1 MEEQKQ
7 KQEEKQEEEKE
18 NHTNFPS
25 TINRIYRGYLF

>member
-1 MEEQKQ
+1 MEEQQQ
-7 KQEEKQEEEKE
+7 KQEQKQEEKE